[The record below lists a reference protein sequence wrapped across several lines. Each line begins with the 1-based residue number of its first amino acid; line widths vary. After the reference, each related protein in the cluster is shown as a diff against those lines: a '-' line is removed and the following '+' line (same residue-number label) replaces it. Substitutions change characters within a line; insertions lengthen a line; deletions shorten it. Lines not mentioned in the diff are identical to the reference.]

1 MIVVGKWS
9 KNIFFLKWFLDT
21 KLVWAIS
28 LKPLA
33 PETRLCQWWS
43 NLFMSKTHKL
53 KCIWL
58 QTPTSKY
65 VVPGTPP
72 EEKTKHVQ
80 LKNNPCWIHA
90 QMLILWCVTCTE
102 CHSCS
107 TPCLNNPQDSPCL
120 NVLLHLSIGQCQLC
134 FLSPSV
140 FCAYIIIIIISL
152 HTRWGCMLSCV
163 SDKQTSCPCKHFCIC
178 AVCMH
183 VSWKDKGSDKLSHWH
198 QHHNN
203 IGY

>member
-43 NLFMSKTHKL
+43 NLFMTRHSRHTNWNVFG
-53 KCIWL
+53 CRL
-58 QTPTSKY
+58 QPQNMLFQG
-65 VVPGTPP
+65 PHPP
-72 EEKTKHVQ
+72 EAKTKHVQ
-80 LKNNPCWIHA
+80 LKNNLCWIHA

-102 CHSCS
+102 CHSYS

-140 FCAYIIIIIISL
+140 FCAYIISIIISL

-163 SDKQTSCPCKHFCIC
+163 SD
-178 AVCMH
+178 
-183 VSWKDKGSDKLSHWH
+183 
-198 QHHNN
+198 
-203 IGY
+203 

>member
-1 MIVVGKWS
+1 MLFALHSVLSQLKTKQTQHDCSWEMLG

-65 VVPGTPP
+65 VVP
-72 EEKTKHVQ
+72 V
-80 LKNNPCWIHA
+80 
-90 QMLILWCVTCTE
+90 LWCVTCTE

-107 TPCLNNPQDSPCL
+107 TPCLNNPPDSLCL
-120 NVLLHLSIGQCQLC
+120 NVLLHLLIGQCQLW

-140 FCAYIIIIIISL
+140 FCAYIISIIISL

-163 SDKQTSCPCKHFCIC
+163 
-178 AVCMH
+178 
-183 VSWKDKGSDKLSHWH
+183 
-198 QHHNN
+198 
-203 IGY
+203 